1 MRRSIGIPVAIL
13 LAASAGC
20 DSSSPTKATVS
31 STVRSTVPEAST
43 LWSMVKINTH
53 ATGAGLQSTA
63 VIDGFRVHPDPDEDG
78 VIHVFADE
86 SVVVNASDIASRPPA
101 PQSYLVVSWGDGP
114 NQRVGCGPCRADH
127 SYAPGRY
134 RLVASADNL
143 QPSAGSG
150 TDRSTSLE
158 VQVSSRREKPGPFV
172 SRFQSF
178 GFDQNDVQVGA
189 TFYFVLP
196 IPLPPGI
203 VLVFP
208 GITLNCTPF
217 DAAFPDFLAPIQPF
231 PGGIGLPFVAT
242 KPGTCVATVY
252 GEDAN
257 GPFTESSTLTIK

>member
-1 MRRSIGIPVAIL
+1 MRRLIGIPVAIL
-13 LAASAGC
+13 LSAAAGC

-31 STVRSTVPEAST
+31 STAPEASA

-53 ATGAGLQSTA
+53 GTGAGLQSTA

-101 PQSYLVVSWGDGP
+101 PQSFLVVNWGDGP

-127 SYAPGRY
+127 VYAPGRF

-150 TDRSTSLE
+150 TDRSISLQ

-178 GFDQNDVQVGA
+178 GFDQNGVQVGA

-203 VLVFP
+203 MLAFP

-217 DAAFPDFLAPIQPF
+217 DAAFPDILAPFQPF
-231 PGGIGLPFVAT
+231 PGGIGLPFTAI
-242 KPGTCVATVY
+242 KPGTCVATIS
-252 GEDAN
+252 GTDAN
-257 GPFTESSTLTIK
+257 GPFTETSTLTIQ